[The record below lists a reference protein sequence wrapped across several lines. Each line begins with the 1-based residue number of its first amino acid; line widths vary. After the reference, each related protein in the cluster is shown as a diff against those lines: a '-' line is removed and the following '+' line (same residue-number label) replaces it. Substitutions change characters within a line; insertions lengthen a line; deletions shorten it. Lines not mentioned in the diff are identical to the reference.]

1 MGSLILLEGF
11 SKMLAKGSFSWIL
24 GVVFFTILTW
34 FGFKYISD
42 SKLITSVLFVLFI
55 IGVILTLF
63 FIIFFRDPERTPN
76 GYDDDAVSP
85 ADGKVI
91 SIQNR
96 TICIFMNIHNVHVN
110 RAPLSGIVTHID
122 YKPGGYIPA
131 FNKDS
136 EVNERNHVVMKT
148 TYGTLE
154 LTQIAGVLTRRI
166 VSYISEGTVLKRG
179 ERIGMIRFGSRVDVT
194 MPEGYVF
201 TVKCKDTLKAGQ
213 TIIAIRKEKFCR

>member
-1 MGSLILLEGF
+1 
-11 SKMLAKGSFSWIL
+11 MLAKGSLSWIL
-24 GVVFFTILTW
+24 GIVLFAVLAW
-34 FGFKYISD
+34 SGFSYLSD
-42 SKLITSVLFVLFI
+42 SFLVSSIFFLLFI
-55 IGVILTLF
+55 IAAFLTIF
-63 FIIFFRDPERTPN
+63 FIIFFRDPKRSPLGDE
-76 GYDDDAVSP
+76 DDAVSP

-91 SIQNR
+91 SIQHR

-136 EVNERNHVVMKT
+136 DVNERNHVVMNT
-148 TYGTLE
+148 GAGTLE

-166 VSYISEGTVLKRG
+166 VSYISEGTELKRG

-194 MPEGYVF
+194 MPEEYVF
-201 TVKCKDTLKAGQ
+201 TVKLNDSIKAGE
-213 TIIAIRKEKFCR
+213 TIIAVKKEKLGK

>member
-1 MGSLILLEGF
+1 
-11 SKMLAKGSFSWIL
+11 MLAKGSFSWIL
-24 GVVFFTILTW
+24 GMALFTVLTW
-34 FGFKYISD
+34 FANKSD
-42 SKLITSVLFVLFI
+42 SISESGLISAILFLLFI
-55 IGVILTLF
+55 IGVILTIF
-63 FIIFFRDPERTPN
+63 FIIFFRDPQRNPN
-76 GYDDDAVSP
+76 GDEDDAVSP

-96 TICIFMNIHNVHVN
+96 TICIFMNIHDVHVN

-136 EVNERNHVVMKT
+136 DVNERNHVVMKT
-148 TYGTLE
+148 TSGTLE

-166 VSYISEGTVLKRG
+166 VSYISEGTQLKRG

-201 TVKCKDTLKAGQ
+201 IVKRNNTVKAGQ
-213 TIIAIRKEKFCR
+213 TIIAVKKDKFCK

>member
-1 MGSLILLEGF
+1 
-11 SKMLAKGSFSWIL
+11 MLAKGSFSWIL
-24 GVVFFTILTW
+24 GMAFFTVVTW
-34 FGFKYISD
+34 FGFRSISD
-42 SKLITSVLFVLFI
+42 SFLLSLILFILFI
-55 IGVILTLF
+55 IAASLTIF
-63 FIIFFRDPERTPN
+63 FIIFFRDPERTPT
-76 GYDDDAVSP
+76 GDEDDAVSP

-91 SIQNR
+91 SIQDR
-96 TICIFMNIHNVHVN
+96 MICIFMNIHNVHVN

-136 EVNERNHVVMKT
+136 DVNERNHVVMKT
-148 TYGTLE
+148 ATGTLE

-166 VSYISEGTVLKRG
+166 VSYISEGSQLKRG

-201 TVKCKDTLKAGQ
+201 TVKLNDSIKAGE
-213 TIIAIRKEKFCR
+213 TIIAVKKDKFCK